1 MVPRPFSFRR
11 PDSLG
16 PVWIML
22 NEAAMKRPPKMIPR
36 NNAGSF
42 ENAVEI
48 GQWLLLKKSK
58 LPSSESWVDWLKKDC
73 PLSQRAAYNKIKCA
87 EIHLKDPT
95 AKFASEREAL
105 ASIERKP
112 QAVPRP
118 TKQQRLVQA
127 IAERLFKLEKS
138 DQTEA
143 FYHAAFTPDR
153 APRKEI
159 ERDVIAWTVLL
170 REHGLTN

>member
-1 MVPRPFSFRR
+1 
-11 PDSLG
+11 
-16 PVWIML
+16 
-22 NEAAMKRPPKMIPR
+22 MKRPPKMMPR

-42 ENAVEI
+42 EDAVEK
-48 GQWLLLKKSK
+48 GRWLLLKKSK
-58 LPSSESWVDWLKKDC
+58 VPPSENWVDWLKKNC
-73 PLSQRAAYNKIKCA
+73 GLSQRAAYNKIKCA
-87 EIHLKDPT
+87 EIHRTYPT
-95 AKFASEREAL
+95 RKFESEREAL

-153 APRKEI
+153 APRKKSS
-159 ERDVIAWTVLL
+159 AM
-170 REHGLTN
+170 